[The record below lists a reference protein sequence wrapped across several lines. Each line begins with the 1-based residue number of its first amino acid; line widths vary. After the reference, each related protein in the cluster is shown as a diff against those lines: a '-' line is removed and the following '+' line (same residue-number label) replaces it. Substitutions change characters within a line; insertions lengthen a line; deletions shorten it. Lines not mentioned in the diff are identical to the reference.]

1 MTRYAIDYDDAILAA
16 LSTTP
21 EAFEGEARLLLAAKL
36 YELGRLSSGQA
47 ARLARMTR
55 VAFLLEL
62 EKVGVSALNVTAAEL
77 EEGDFP
83 HARGR

>member
-1 MTRYAIDYDDAILAA
+1 MTRYAVEYDDATLAA
-16 LSTTP
+16 LATTP

-62 EKVGVSALNVTAAEL
+62 KRVGVSALNLTTEEL

-83 HARGR
+83 HARAR

>member
-1 MTRYAIDYDDAILAA
+1 MTRHAVEYDDALLVA

-21 EAFEGEARLLLAAKL
+21 EAFEGEARFLLAARL

-47 ARLARMTR
+47 ARLAGVGR

-62 EKVGVSALNVTAAEL
+62 GKVGVSAVNLTL
-77 EEGDFP
+77 EDLEDGDFQ
-83 HARGR
+83 HARAG